1 MLIRTE
7 VGVIEEVYMEVKDLK
22 GIQTA
27 AMITGPY
34 DIMAIVETEGL
45 GEITRD
51 IIESIRGI
59 EGVKETSTNIFIE

>member
-45 GEITRD
+45 SEITRD